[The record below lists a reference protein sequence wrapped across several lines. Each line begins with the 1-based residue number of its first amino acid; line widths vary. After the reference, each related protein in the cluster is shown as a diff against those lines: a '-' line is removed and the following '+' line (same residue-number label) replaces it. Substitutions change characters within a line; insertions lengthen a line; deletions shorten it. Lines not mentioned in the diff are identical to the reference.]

1 MESKIKI
8 AMVAI
13 LAVTVVSCSALAVT
27 MMGSNGGDNQ
37 DTVYSVEVRV
47 LEGEQYKSYPAQG
60 KTVSEILTN
69 AFGDKIVVASNGNV
83 KSFNGKENDSS
94 HSWMTFRW
102 MSHDGWVAADKS
114 NLVQGVTL
122 ALEYSEKQ
130 NVAGKTVYSTPDL
143 IIDKE
148 VYFFIKISSMQELA
162 TSTNTDIQTH
172 YAQLEDWIDKS
183 VYDVASFEQ
192 GFWIKGSGQDPNEA
206 LADAISKTLFPGMTF
221 DKNVLS
227 DRIIYTVDGDE
238 FHSHGITTQSYGWF
252 LTFLGWTD
260 INLGPAG
267 YTYWSQYTYNP
278 NAPTLDDD
286 RQWTY
291 NSRSFGAYDMDR
303 YHYFAIFLQTTLEDG
318 TDAILPG
325 PSTIPEAL
333 KA

>member
-114 NLVQGVTL
+114 NLVQGVS
-122 ALEYSEKQ
+122 AN
-130 NVAGKTVYSTPDL
+130 NVSVVLCHD
-143 IIDKE
+143 
-148 VYFFIKISSMQELA
+148 V
-162 TSTNTDIQTH
+162 
-172 YAQLEDWIDKS
+172 KS
-183 VYDVASFEQ
+183 
-192 GFWIKGSGQDPNEA
+192 
-206 LADAISKTLFPGMTF
+206 
-221 DKNVLS
+221 
-227 DRIIYTVDGDE
+227 YTVDSME
-238 FHSHGITTQSYGWF
+238 SFIPWALS
-252 LTFLGWTD
+252 
-260 INLGPAG
+260 NG
-267 YTYWSQYTYNP
+267 YTFIPLTENS
-278 NAPTLDDD
+278 PTAHHPIS
-286 RQWTY
+286 
-291 NSRSFGAYDMDR
+291 N
-303 YHYFAIFLQTTLEDG
+303 
-318 TDAILPG
+318 
-325 PSTIPEAL
+325 
-333 KA
+333 